1 MQEIHSKILVKPSIN
16 PAAAITGNGVTT
28 GATIDSTGY
37 EHLEFVL
44 QSGVITD
51 GAFAGAVFGG
61 NAANMSDEVQLT
73 NDAGAHPG
81 LISADLA
88 FAATDDGVAKRQGV
102 NVGKAGFQYYRH
114 KVTQS
119 ASTTGGFLAG
129 QAILGNPKIMPTTS
143 P

>member
-1 MQEIHSKILVKPSIN
+1 MQEIHSKILAKPSIN

-51 GAFAGAVFGG
+51 GAFAGAVYGG
-61 NAANMSDEVQLT
+61 NQANMSDEVQLT
-73 NDAGAHPG
+73 VDGGAHPG
-81 LISADLA
+81 LISADVS
-88 FAATDDGVAKRQGV
+88 FAASDDNVVKRQGV
-102 NVGKAGFQYYRH
+102 NVGKAGFQYYRQ
-114 KVTQS
+114 KATQS
-119 ASTTGGFLAG
+119 GATSGGFLSG
-129 QAILGNPKIMPTTS
+129 TAILANPKVMPTSS